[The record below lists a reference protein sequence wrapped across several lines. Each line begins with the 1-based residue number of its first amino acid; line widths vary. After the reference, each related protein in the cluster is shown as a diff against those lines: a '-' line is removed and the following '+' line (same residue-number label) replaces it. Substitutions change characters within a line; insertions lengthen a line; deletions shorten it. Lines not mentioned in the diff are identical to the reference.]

1 MENKRIAIFPG
12 SFDPFH
18 KGHRYVV
25 NMGLLLF
32 DEVVICVAVNP
43 LKKGYFEPKA
53 RVSMIEALFD
63 GNPRVKVVA
72 TNGLVVNKAK
82 EVGASF
88 IIKGARN
95 GSDYDYESA
104 QSQINWKI
112 GKIPTILI
120 PTPVE
125 LAHIS
130 STAIRSI
137 LQTGHGQSEL
147 VRDMMC

>member
-1 MENKRIAIFPG
+1 MSKIALFPG

-25 NMGLLLF
+25 NAALRLF
-32 DEVVICVAVNP
+32 DEVYICVAVNP

-53 RVSMIEALFD
+53 RVSMIETIFREE
-63 GNPRVKVVA
+63 PRVKVIS
-72 TNGLVVNKAK
+72 TDGLVFKKAQ

-95 GSDYDYESA
+95 GSDFTDEVA
-104 QSQINWKI
+104 QADINWNL
-112 GKIPTILI
+112 GKMPTIVI
-120 PTPVE
+120 PTPNT
-125 LAHIS
+125 LSYIS

-137 LQTGHGQSEL
+137 LQTCKGDSSMVREL
-147 VRDMMC
+147 MC